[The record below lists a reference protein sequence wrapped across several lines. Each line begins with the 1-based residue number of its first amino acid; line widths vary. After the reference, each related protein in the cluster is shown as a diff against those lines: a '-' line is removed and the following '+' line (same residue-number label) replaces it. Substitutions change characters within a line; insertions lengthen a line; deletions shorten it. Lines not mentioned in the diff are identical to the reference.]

1 MIYCAEENEFYK
13 CFEQSVFG
21 EYIALSLLEAV
32 SVFLFAFGC
41 IPSIIP
47 NKKILFVQIKWSLLY
62 FRFFFP
68 DPFAEM

>member
-47 NKKILFVQIKWSLLY
+47 NKKILFVQKIVLFVLSFIFDCLLH
-62 FRFFFP
+62 
-68 DPFAEM
+68 